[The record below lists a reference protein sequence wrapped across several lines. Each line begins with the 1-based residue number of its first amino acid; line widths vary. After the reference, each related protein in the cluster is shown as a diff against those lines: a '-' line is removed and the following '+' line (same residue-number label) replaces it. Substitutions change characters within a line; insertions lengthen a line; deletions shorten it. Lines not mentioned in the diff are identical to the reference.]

1 MAETL
6 INEKVVVTMH
16 ILSHSWKVKFAIL
29 WTGQS
34 VSLFTSSIL
43 QMAIVWYLTEKTGS
57 AAVLS
62 FATLIGY
69 LPAAVLGMFIGTFVD
84 RYSRKRIMV
93 IADVSIALLGIVLA
107 ISSLQGEIPIWL
119 IMVVLLLRS
128 FGTAFHYPAL
138 QSVTP
143 SIVPPDKIT
152 KYAGYAQSF
161 ESLSMVLSPAL
172 AALLFS
178 IWDLTAIIFLDVAGA
193 FIAVGLLFFVKIPKL
208 VPCKEKRESLLRE
221 TMNGLRELR
230 SVRGMAQLMI
240 IGALYAIIYFPIGT
254 LYPFITMD
262 YFGGG
267 FTESGVVE
275 VVFAIGSLLGSLVL
289 GMVGG
294 KIPKIP
300 FMAAS
305 IGIYGMG
312 VLLSGLLPPS
322 GLQIFIIFSLV
333 MGVAVP
339 FYTGIQTAIFQL
351 KFPQK
356 YLGRIF
362 SLSSSV
368 SALAM
373 PVGLI
378 LSGAFTDK
386 IGANTLFIIAGTLA
400 LILAV
405 CTAFLPQ
412 LKNCCDTETELI

>member
-1 MAETL
+1 
-6 INEKVVVTMH
+6 MH
-16 ILSHSWKVKFAIL
+16 RLSQSWKAKFAIL
-29 WTGQS
+29 WSGQS

-69 LPAAVLGMFIGTFVD
+69 LPAAILGMFIGTFVD

-93 IADVSIALLGIVLA
+93 IADLSIALLGILLA
-107 ISSLQGEIPIWL
+107 ISSLQGEIPVWL

-143 SIVPPDKIT
+143 TIVPKDKIT
-152 KYAGYAQSF
+152 KYAGYAQSI
-161 ESLSMVLSPAL
+161 ESMSMVLSPAL

-193 FIAVGLLFFVKIPKL
+193 LIAVGTLFFVDIPRKTA
-208 VPCKEKRESLLRE
+208 PRTEKRQSLLRE
-221 TMNGLRELR
+221 TADGLRELR
-230 SVRGMAQLMI
+230 SVRGMAQLMT

-289 GMVGG
+289 GLVGS

-305 IGIYGMG
+305 IGIYGVG
-312 VLLSGLLPPS
+312 VLSSGLLPPS
-322 GLQIFIIFSLV
+322 GLKIFILFSLV

-351 KFPQK
+351 KFPQE

-373 PVGLI
+373 PIGLI
-378 LSGAFTDK
+378 LSGTFTDK
-386 IGANTLFIIAGTLA
+386 IGVNTLFMIAGGLA
-400 LILAV
+400 LLLAV
-405 CTAFLPQ
+405 FTAVLPP
-412 LKNCCDTETELI
+412 LRNCCNSETEII

>member
-1 MAETL
+1 
-6 INEKVVVTMH
+6 MH
-16 ILSHSWKVKFAIL
+16 RLSQSWKSKFTIL
-29 WTGQS
+29 WSGQS

-69 LPAAVLGMFIGTFVD
+69 LPAAVLGMFIGTFID
-84 RYSRKRIMV
+84 RHSRKRIMI
-93 IADVSIALLGIVLA
+93 IADLSIALLGILLA
-107 ISSLQGEIPIWL
+107 ISGLRGEIPIWL

-143 SIVPPDKIT
+143 SIVPKDKIT

-161 ESLSMVLSPAL
+161 ESMSMMLSPAL

-193 FIAVGLLFFVKIPKL
+193 LIAVGTLFFVDIPKTA
-208 VPCKEKRESLLRE
+208 PRKERRESLLRE
-221 TMNGLRELR
+221 TADGLRELR
-230 SVRGMAQLMI
+230 SVRGMAPLMI

-254 LYPFITMD
+254 LYPFITME

-267 FTESGVVE
+267 FTESGMVE
-275 VVFAIGSLLGSLVL
+275 MVFAIGSLLGSLIL
-289 GMVGG
+289 GLVGG
-294 KIPKIP
+294 KIPKIQ
-300 FMAAS
+300 FMSAS
-305 IGIYGMG
+305 IGIYGVG

-322 GLQIFIIFSLV
+322 GLKVFILFSLV

-351 KFPQK
+351 KFPQE

-368 SALAM
+368 STLAM
-373 PVGLI
+373 PIGLI

-386 IGANTLFIIAGTLA
+386 IGINTLFIIAGGLA
-400 LILAV
+400 LLLAI
-405 CTAFLPQ
+405 CTAVLPP
-412 LKNCCDTETELI
+412 LKNCCNSETESI

>member
-1 MAETL
+1 
-6 INEKVVVTMH
+6 MH
-16 ILSHSWKVKFAIL
+16 RFLKSWKSKFAIL
-29 WTGQS
+29 WSGQS

-84 RYSRKRIMV
+84 RYSRKRIMI
-93 IADVSIALLGIVLA
+93 IADLSIAVLGILLA
-107 ISSLQGEIPIWL
+107 FSSLQGEIPLWL

-143 SIVPPDKIT
+143 SIVPKEQIT

-161 ESLSMVLSPAL
+161 ESMSMVLSPAL
-172 AALLFS
+172 AAFLFS

-193 FIAVGLLFFVKIPKL
+193 LIAVFALCFVEIPK
-208 VPCKEKRESLLRE
+208 VADRTRKRENLLRE
-221 TMNGLRELR
+221 TVDGFQELSR
-230 SVRGMAQLMI
+230 VRGMAQLMTV
-240 IGALYAIIYFPIGT
+240 GALYAVIYFPIGA
-254 LYPFITMD
+254 LYPFMTMH

-275 VVFAIGSLLGSLVL
+275 MVFAIGSLLGALIL
-289 GMVGG
+289 GLIGS

-305 IGIYGMG
+305 IGIYGLG
-312 VLLSGLLPPS
+312 VLVSGLLPPS
-322 GLQIFIIFSLV
+322 GLKLFIALSFV
-333 MGVAVP
+333 MGVSVP

-351 KFPQK
+351 KFRQE
-356 YLGRIF
+356 YLGRVF
-362 SLSSSV
+362 ALSSSV
-368 SALAM
+368 STIAM
-373 PVGLI
+373 PIGLI

-386 IGANTLFIIAGTLA
+386 IGVNTLFLISGGLA
-400 LILAV
+400 LLLAMFMAV
-405 CTAFLPQ
+405 LPS
-412 LKNCCDTETELI
+412 LRSCCNSKT

>member
-1 MAETL
+1 MR
-6 INEKVVVTMH
+6 VF
-16 ILSHSWKVKFAIL
+16 SQSWKAKFTIL
-29 WTGQS
+29 WSGQS

-62 FATLIGY
+62 LATLIGY
-69 LPAAVLGMFIGTFVD
+69 LPAALLGMFIGTFID
-84 RYSRKRIMV
+84 RHSRKHIMI
-93 IADVSIALLGIVLA
+93 IADLSIALLGVLLA

-119 IMVVLLLRS
+119 IMAVLLLRS

-143 SIVPPDKIT
+143 TIVPKDKIT

-178 IWDLTAIIFLDVAGA
+178 IWDLTAIICLDVAGA
-193 FIAVGLLFFVKIPKL
+193 LFAVGTLFFVEIPKTE
-208 VPCKEKRESLLRE
+208 PHSGKRESLLRE
-221 TMNGLRELR
+221 TADGLRELR
-230 SVRGMAQLMI
+230 SVRGMAPLMA

-254 LYPFITMD
+254 LYPFITME

-275 VVFAIGSLLGSLVL
+275 MVFAIGTLLGSLTL
-289 GMVGG
+289 GLIGG

-300 FMAAS
+300 FLAAS
-305 IGIYGMG
+305 IGIYGLG

-322 GLQIFIIFSLV
+322 GMKAFILFSFV
-333 MGVAVP
+333 MGAAVP
-339 FYTGIQTAIFQL
+339 FYTGIQTAMFQL
-351 KFPQK
+351 KFRQE

-362 SLSSSV
+362 SLSSSI
-368 SALAM
+368 STFAM
-373 PVGLI
+373 PIGLI
-378 LSGAFTDK
+378 LSGTFTDK
-386 IGANTLFIIAGTLA
+386 IGINTLFIIAGGLA
-400 LILAV
+400 LLLAV
-405 CTAFLPQ
+405 CTAILPP
-412 LKNCCDTETELI
+412 LRNCGNAETESIS